1 MPHQPITTE
10 IRCELSRRF
19 PIAQGDVD
27 LFRYCLKPLP
37 SQHGGQQEAILIFE
51 DDMKKGHSNAE
62 HEGEIFLSFMSLLFD
77 CRVRKT
83 GYRVNGLD
91 ISGNHPAKAHLSE
104 LFEGPLPVG
113 DAAEMVRHLFTLGDQ
128 LTNQFVRA
136 CNAYALAIASV
147 ELDRSLSF
155 LLLVTALECL
165 STQEEFC
172 SNAELDKS
180 KKSTERYCRL
190 VSAYC
195 GDVKS
200 LYPNGDE
207 EAFLRDLKT
216 VYYSHRSGFVHG
228 GKEVS
233 IASEIADKSGLNS
246 IGHFVDGKEVFTPS
260 LKWFFQI
267 TRGTLIGFLLNF
279 PRNDDSPNKEV
290 LADIAR
296 GRSVL
301 IMRVGVPNPPLN
313 PDAGDEAARA
323 G

>member
-1 MPHQPITTE
+1 MPNRPITNE

-19 PIAQGDVD
+19 PIAQGDID
-27 LFRYCLKPLP
+27 LYRYRLKPLP
-37 SQHGGQQEAILIFE
+37 SKYGDHQEAILIFE

-62 HEGEIFLSFMSLLFD
+62 HEGEIILSFMSLLFN
-77 CRVRKT
+77 CRVHKT

-91 ISGNHPAKAHLSE
+91 ISGNQPAKAQLSE
-104 LFEGPLPVG
+104 LFEGSLTPE
-113 DAAEMVRHLFTLGDQ
+113 DSAEMVRHLFTLGDQ
-128 LTNQFVRA
+128 LTKQFVRA

-172 SNAELDKS
+172 PNTELDKS

-195 GDVKS
+195 SDAQK
-200 LYPNGDE
+200 LYPNGGED
-207 EAFLRDLKT
+207 AFLRDLKT

-233 IASEIADKSGLNS
+233 IASKIADQAGFNS
-246 IGHFVDGKEVFTPS
+246 ISHFVEGKEVFTPS

-279 PRNDDSPNKEV
+279 PRSNGSLNQEV

-296 GRSVL
+296 SRAVL
-301 IMRVGVPNPPLN
+301 TMRVGEPNPPN
-313 PDAGDEAARA
+313 PDA
-323 G
+323 